1 MSLEKWAPKKDLER
15 FFESIFEEPMS
26 LSNLKRF
33 PSLKKMHDFMSIS
46 PAVDMYDNDN
56 EIVVKAE
63 VPGMDKK
70 DIKISV
76 SNSTLTIKGEM
87 KKEEETKE
95 EDYYYAERSY
105 GSFNRRL
112 ELPAKV
118 EESKINANIKD
129 GLLEIHLPKA
139 PEAKAKEIKIGGK

>member
-1 MSLEKWAPKKDLER
+1 MVLERWTPKKDVEK
-15 FFESIFEEPMS
+15 FFEGMFEEPFS
-26 LSNLKRF
+26 LRNWKGF
-33 PSLKKMHDFMSIS
+33 PSLRKMREFMAFS
-46 PAVDMYDNDN
+46 PVVDMYDNEK

-76 SNSTLTIKGEM
+76 SDSTLTIKGEM

-105 GSFNRRL
+105 GSFSRRL
-112 ELPAKV
+112 ELPSKV
-118 EESKINANIKD
+118 QESKIKANFKNGI
-129 GLLEIHLPKA
+129 LEIHLPKA
-139 PEAKAKEIKIGGK
+139 PEAKAKEIKIEEK

>member
-1 MSLEKWAPKKDLER
+1 MSLERWTPRKDVER
-15 FFESIFEEPMS
+15 FFEGMFEEPFS
-26 LSNLKRF
+26 LRNWRGL
-33 PSLKKMHDFMSIS
+33 PSLKKMREFMAIS
-46 PAVDMYDNDN
+46 PAVDMYDNEK

-70 DIKISV
+70 DINISV

-105 GSFNRRL
+105 GSFSRRL

-118 EESKINANIKD
+118 QESKITANFKD
-129 GLLEIHLPKA
+129 GILEIHLPKA
-139 PEAKAKEIKIGGK
+139 PEAKVKEIKIEAK

>member
-1 MSLEKWAPKKDLER
+1 MSLEKWVPKKNVER
-15 FFESIFEEPMS
+15 FFEDMFEEPFS
-26 LSNLKRF
+26 LSNWRGL
-33 PSLKKMHDFMSIS
+33 PSLKKMREFMTFS
-46 PAVDMYDNDN
+46 PAVDMYDKEK

-70 DIKISV
+70 DINISV
-76 SNSTLTIKGEM
+76 SDNTLTIKGEM

-105 GSFNRRL
+105 GSFSRRL

-118 EESKINANIKD
+118 QESKIKANFKD
-129 GLLEIHLPKA
+129 GILEIHLPKA
-139 PEAKAKEIKIGGK
+139 PEAKAKEIKIEEK

>member
-1 MSLEKWAPKKDLER
+1 MALERWTPRKDVER
-15 FFESIFEEPMS
+15 FFEGMFEEPFS
-26 LSNLKRF
+26 LSNWRGL
-33 PSLKKMHDFMSIS
+33 PSFKKMREFMMFS
-46 PAVDMYDNDN
+46 PAVDMYDKEK

-70 DIKISV
+70 DINISV
-76 SNSTLTIKGEM
+76 SDSTLTIKGEM

-105 GSFNRRL
+105 GSFSRRL

-118 EESKINANIKD
+118 QESKIKANFKD
-129 GLLEIHLPKA
+129 GILEIHLPKA
-139 PEAKAKEIKIGGK
+139 PESKAKEIKIEGK